1 MPELPEVETTVR
13 GIAPHIQNEVVSDVV
28 VRESRLRWPV
38 PDSLAQ
44 MLVGKTIKGVN
55 RRAKYILIEIEHG
68 YVLLHLGMSGS
79 LRLTR
84 LNALPKTHDHVEI
97 EISGKFL
104 LRFHDPRR
112 FGCVLWIDSDPY
124 KHPLLAS
131 LGPEPFDRDF
141 NGTYLYDKAQTRK
154 SAVKNLIMDSHIVVG
169 VGNIYASE
177 SLFRSGIRPQRHANR
192 IAVVRYEKLVD
203 TIRATLE
210 DAIAAGGTTL
220 RDYVNGTGTPGYFSL
235 DLGVYERR
243 GEPCKVCGN
252 PIKSL
257 IIGQRSTYYCGH
269 CQT

>member
-44 MLVGKTIKGVN
+44 MLVGKTIKQVS
-55 RRAKYILIEIEHG
+55 RRAKYILIEIERG

-84 LNALPKTHDHVEI
+84 LNALPKIHDHVEI
-97 EISGKFL
+97 EVSGKFL

-124 KHPLLAS
+124 RHPLLAS

-141 NGTYLYDKAQTRK
+141 NGTYLYDKARNRN

-177 SLFRSGIRPQRHANR
+177 SLFRSGIRPQRRANR
-192 IAVVRYEKLVD
+192 IAVARYENLAE
-203 TIRATLE
+203 TIRATLG

-235 DLGVYERR
+235 DLGVYDRH

-252 PIKSL
+252 PIKHL